1 MVVKVE
7 DIPKLLGLLIAL
19 GVTSYVAV
27 RLAIYVRG
35 EIEEILT

>member
-1 MVVKVE
+1 MAIQAQ

-19 GVTSYVAV
+19 GVTSYVTV

-35 EIEEILT
+35 EIEEILA